1 MLALCSAVVLLG
13 WRLGIRPAAAIVL
26 LLLLAI
32 GSALLISLLLQQQLN
47 IFNLVA
53 ALLVLALAL
62 DYGIFFTARLQH
74 QDVVQAVLLSATT
87 SSLAFGLLSF
97 SSTPAIAS
105 FGLTVFLGVALSCT
119 LAPLLSVM
127 VVRESEKRA
136 AL

>member
-1 MLALCSAVVLLG
+1 M
-13 WRLGIRPAAAIVL
+13 
-26 LLLLAI
+26 
-32 GSALLISLLLQQQLN
+32 LISLLLQQQLN

-74 QDVVQAVLLSATT
+74 QEVVQAVLLSATT

-105 FGLTVFLGVALSCT
+105 FGLTVFLGVALSCA